1 MDETAVNNYYVESK
15 DLIQFSKFEES
26 IRKSKNLNIDF
37 KINFIFVESWLFSD
51 SDYCQ
56 AGDEICKLKA
66 MGNNGVDYN
75 LSIKLHQGKGFLS
88 IIKKEGAINENEN
101 FFTIKQSPED
111 EDIINTLALVE
122 DHFSNTH
129 RITWKRV
136 AANNSIDSKLNG
148 FFLTKLNNGYRLF
161 ISIHNIDGKD
171 FLIIDYPSSDF
182 DIKPGDSLKF
192 LLESKQ
198 IISLTFN
205 QSSYDSHKSPLTVL
219 KKIKESKIQLT
230 EADLLTFTKFKIIDC
245 KLILNTGSEVSGFT
259 PDPQFKNACRT
270 KEDLSILLQDMFSK
284 YVQAAANLPS
294 RKTLDSYRN
303 DLKEQSNEAEI
314 CHVYLMVD
322 TVNGFHKIGI
332 SNKPEYRE
340 RTLQSEK
347 PSIELIASKQ
357 FPSRVIAESIEK
369 ALHNSFKQRNIR
381 GEWFQLTQDEIEQ
394 IKTTLL

>member
-1 MDETAVNNYYVESK
+1 MDESAVNNYYIESK
-15 DLIQFSKFEES
+15 DLIQFSKFEEA
-26 IRKSKNLNIDF
+26 IRKSKSLNQDF
-37 KINFIFVESWLFSD
+37 KINFIFVESWLISD
-51 SDYCQ
+51 GDFCQ
-56 AGDEICKLKA
+56 AGDEVCKLKA
-66 MGNNGVDYN
+66 MGNNGVNYN
-75 LSIKLHQGKGFLS
+75 LSITLHQGKGFLS
-88 IIKKEGAINENEN
+88 IIKKEGAVYEDEN
-101 FFTIKQSPED
+101 FFTIKEPED
-111 EDIINTLALVE
+111 EDIINTLALEE

-129 RITWKRV
+129 KITWKRV

-148 FFLTKLNNGYRLF
+148 FFPTKLNNGYRLF
-161 ISIHNIDGKD
+161 ISVHNIDGKD
-171 FLIIDYPSSDF
+171 FLIINYPSSDF

-192 LLESKQ
+192 LLENKQ
-198 IISLTFN
+198 VVSLTFN
-205 QSSYDSHKSPLTVL
+205 QSSYDSHKSPLAIL

-284 YVQAAANLPS
+284 YAQAAANLPN

-303 DLKEQSNEAEI
+303 DPIEQSNGAEI

-347 PSIELIASKQ
+347 PSIELVVSKQ
-357 FPSRVIAESIEK
+357 FPSRIIAESIEK
-369 ALHNSFKQRNIR
+369 ALHNSFKQKNVR